1 MSGRKPERWNTPHE
15 SSAHAGERVAKRIAR
30 AGLCSRRQAEM
41 LVNEGR
47 VTVDGRTIDSP
58 ALNVTDTQVVAVD
71 GEPLKAPEHVRLF
84 RLHKPNGVVST
95 ARDPE
100 GRRTVF
106 DLLPEGLPRLMT
118 IGRLDINSEGLL
130 LLTNDG
136 ELKRRL
142 ELPSTG
148 WLRRY
153 RVRVYGDIDE
163 GALKDLENG
172 IEVEGVRYG
181 SILARMDRRQGANAW
196 LSMGLREGRN
206 REIRRVLDHLG
217 LQVSRLLRIA
227 YGPFQLGALEAR
239 GVDELTGKVVREQ
252 LGRKLLDGLIE
263 PPRSQMPRVRSKSKD
278 DPPQESRPDGD
289 RPTE

>member
-1 MSGRKPERWNTPHE
+1 MLRKSINT
-15 SSAHAGERVAKRIAR
+15 
-30 AGLCSRRQAEM
+30 L
-41 LVNEGR
+41 
-47 VTVDGRTIDSP
+47 T
-58 ALNVTDTQVVAVD
+58 VAVALLATAPVLATADDSD
-71 GEPLKAPEHVRLF
+71 GDLDKNYN
-84 RLHKPNGVVST
+84 NGKNSSIQL
-95 ARDPE
+95 
-100 GRRTVF
+100 G
-106 DLLPEGLPRLMT
+106 PRPFYLVDDM
-118 IGRLDINSEGLL
+118 
-130 LLTNDG
+130 
-136 ELKRRL
+136 
-142 ELPSTG
+142 
-148 WLRRY
+148 
-153 RVRVYGDIDE
+153 DE

-263 PPRSQMPRVRSKSKD
+263 PPRSQMPRVRSKAKD

-289 RPTE
+289 RPTESRPDGDRPTE

>member
-1 MSGRKPERWNTPHE
+1 MSERKPPRRKPEVRE
-15 SSAHAGERVAKRIAR
+15 SAHEGERVAKRIAR
-30 AGLCSRRQAEM
+30 AGLCSRRQAEA
-41 LVNEGR
+41 LVAEGR
-47 VTVDGRTIDSP
+47 VTVDGQTITSP
-58 ALNVTDTQVVAVD
+58 ALNVTEAQLVAVD

-95 ARDPE
+95 ARDPD
-100 GRRTVF
+100 GRRTVL
-106 DLLPEGLPRLMT
+106 DLVPDGLPRLMT

-163 GALKDLENG
+163 AALKALEDG
-172 IEVEGVRYG
+172 TEIDGVRYG
-181 SILARMDRRQGANAW
+181 SIMARMDRRQGANAW
-196 LSMGLREGRN
+196 LSVGLREGKN

-217 LQVSRLLRIA
+217 LQVSRLIRIA
-227 YGPFQLGALEAR
+227 YGPFQLGALEPRA
-239 GVDELTGKVVREQ
+239 VEEMTGKVVREQ

-263 PPRSQMPRVRSKSKD
+263 PPRSQ
-278 DPPQESRPDGD
+278 D
-289 RPTE
+289 RT